1 MDYVQRST
9 FGKVFVILEHRDG
22 GLNEWGR
29 TVYQKVFHFDSYRNT
44 NMSHSFQECH
54 IHP

>member
-29 TVYQKVFHFDSYRNT
+29 TVSQKVFHFDSPQNGK
-44 NMSHSFQECH
+44 F
-54 IHP
+54 I